1 MNQIK
6 LAIEP
11 LRQISVDNA
20 EKKATSVVKAAIEI
34 LESNDWDLSLV
45 APRPSSNM
53 WDRVAYNEQNS
64 KYLLYVAITDGVAD
78 DNRSSYRKMRIRNI
92 EREQKYINNAK
103 EEANF
108 AFDKYVA
115 KMISKIGDVDSAEL
129 SNVYANNVWGYSI
142 LTVVKDGV
150 KTNWKTQQIINCS
163 KLGNLFNQWPTRKMK

>member
-20 EKKATSVVKAAIEI
+20 ERGAKLMIADMHERFSKNDYDLWKACSFQGIDGKTYYSANSLFINLTA
-34 LESNDWDLSLV
+34 SLV
-45 APRPSSNM
+45 PSVNGI
-53 WDRVAYNEQNS
+53 V
-64 KYLLYVAITDGVAD
+64 
-78 DNRSSYRKMRIRNI
+78 NRENRYKRKPCAEAEARFI
-92 EREQKYINNAK
+92 KAAK
-103 EEANF
+103 EEANVS
-108 AFDKYVA
+108 FDKYVA